1 MKMKSFGF
9 TETQSSIFTGYL
21 KMGDGEGVSSEPP
34 ELLWIRHHVVILK
47 EVARGT
53 LPNP

>member
-1 MKMKSFGF
+1 
-9 TETQSSIFTGYL
+9 
-21 KMGDGEGVSSEPP
+21 MGDEEGVSSESP

-53 LPNP
+53 LPNPYSL